1 MFDVKFVTFD
11 YRKTFLS
18 PIITFVRGLIL
29 IFIDEHSSLNG
40 FTIEKGKIFL

>member
-1 MFDVKFVTFD
+1 MFDVRFVTFD

-18 PIITFVRGLIL
+18 PMITFVRGLML

-40 FTIEKGKIFL
+40 FDSEKGKIFL